1 MEKFDSIKQQL
12 DKDLAD
18 ESKPWTKYLKL
29 AEEKT
34 GVSRSYIFL
43 GEFAKSLKASG
54 FIIGAIDG
62 LTANTNA
69 KLLWTARAG
78 ERAAQG
84 YQGFFFFRCC
94 ITN

>member
-1 MEKFDSIKQQL
+1 MDKFDSIKQQL

-43 GEFAKSLKASG
+43 GELRKACRLWGSLSVQS
-54 FIIGAIDG
+54 IV
-62 LTANTNA
+62 
-69 KLLWTARAG
+69 
-78 ERAAQG
+78 
-84 YQGFFFFRCC
+84 
-94 ITN
+94 